1 MPVHAQPF
9 GDFVAMICLVCDE
22 QLPAPEPQDD
32 GDPPGEQ
39 APADA
44 SPRAQGRVP
53 TSRPAQPRRPAAVGR
68 SYVRPILF
76 TLSAGLFGWS
86 VGLVDAMGALLPAA
100 DHGAPGAVGAALA
113 LGGGYGTWR
122 VLSLP
127 GVASIVP
134 AGIVGRAIATVFV
147 ASVMPGLTPDLV
159 QVLDHYG
166 AYIGLDSSAVA
177 LLAAASAMVGG
188 LYWLVDRRF
197 KAMPLPVR
205 WLVRVPLASALVAVV
220 LYSPGPR

>member
-9 GDFVAMICLVCDE
+9 GELVAMICLVCDE
-22 QLPAPEPQDD
+22 QLPAPEPRDD
-32 GDPPGEQ
+32 GDPPGER
-39 APADA
+39 APTGT
-44 SPRAQGRVP
+44 SPGARGRAP
-53 TSRPAQPRRPAAVGR
+53 TSKPAQSRRPAAVGR

-100 DHGAPGAVGAALA
+100 DHGAPGAVGTALA

-122 VLSLP
+122 ALSLP
-127 GVASIVP
+127 GVAGIVP

-147 ASVMPGLTPDLV
+147 ASVVPGLAPDAV
-159 QVLDHYG
+159 EVLDHYG
-166 AYIGLDSSAVA
+166 AYIGLNSSAVA
-177 LLAAASAMVGG
+177 LLAAAGAMVGG

-205 WLVRVPLASALVAVV
+205 WLVRIPLASACLAVA